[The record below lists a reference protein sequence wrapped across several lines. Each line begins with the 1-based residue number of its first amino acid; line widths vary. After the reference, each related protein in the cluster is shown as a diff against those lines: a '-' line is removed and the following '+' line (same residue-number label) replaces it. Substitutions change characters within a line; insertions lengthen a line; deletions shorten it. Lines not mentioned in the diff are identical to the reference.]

1 MSGFSG
7 YKYISHCWI
16 YFPGFNPLTCTYR
29 NMTQLYKSDMHLV
42 FPSFIESCFDTLYNS
57 VFKDSLFKKSFNES
71 LMVLIKFC
79 KMEQLVLFQIRVL
92 LDFYLFPFLYFWS
105 IIFVNYILAL
115 YHNELKLMVTLI

>member
-1 MSGFSG
+1 
-7 YKYISHCWI
+7 
-16 YFPGFNPLTCTYR
+16 
-29 NMTQLYKSDMHLV
+29 MTQLYKSDMHLV

-79 KMEQLVLFQIRVL
+79 KMEQLILFQIRVL

-115 YHNELKLMVTLI
+115 YHNVLKLMVTLI